1 MIMRKVV
8 IASVFTW
15 LLAIC
20 ASAQSKP
27 FEDFWKA
34 VKAEPG
40 GFAGNKVNLSKVFN
54 DERVRLGERFETE
67 LWLYIED
74 DPDKHFW
81 IASFIDSK
89 SYLHGN
95 SPLPDLAFKIRE
107 RSLELLGRD
116 KRSRGRRI
124 SILRELAIASKLSGN
139 QEQAIR
145 FRDEAEE
152 LARDPDLSPYIAG
165 RTRYDA
171 CIYANLAVSISACN
185 ENEAPRERIITAGW
199 LNSRAL
205 EFPQP
210 LYPTDLQGKQRVR
223 SQVDVRILI
232 GIDGN
237 VLSAKVIRGP
247 AEFHNA
253 AVEAARKAKFAP
265 TFLSG
270 QATKVSAWLSYIFKP

>member
-1 MIMRKVV
+1 MIMGKVV
-8 IASVFTW
+8 VASVFIW

-20 ASAQSKP
+20 ALAQTKP
-27 FEDFWKA
+27 FEDFRKA
-34 VKAEPG
+34 VTAEPG
-40 GFAGNKVNLSKVFN
+40 GFAGNKGNLSKVFN
-54 DERVRLGERFETE
+54 EERLRLGETFETE
-67 LWLYIED
+67 LWRYIEN
-74 DPDKHFW
+74 DPDTHFW

-95 SPLPDLAFKIRE
+95 SPLPDLAFRIRK
-107 RSLELLGRD
+107 RALELLGND
-116 KRSRGRRI
+116 KRSRGRRV
-124 SILRELAIASKLSGN
+124 SILRELAIASKLTGT

-152 LARDPDLSPYIAG
+152 LAKDPELSPYISG

-171 CIYANLAVSISACN
+171 CIYANIAGSISSCN
-185 ENEAPRERIITAGW
+185 ENEPPKERIITAGW
-199 LNSRAL
+199 LNRRAL

-210 LYPTDLQGKQRVR
+210 LYPADLQGKQRIKA
-223 SQVDVRILI
+223 QVDVRVLI
-232 GIDGN
+232 GTDGN
-237 VLSAKVIRGP
+237 VISAEVIRGP

-253 AVEAARKAKFAP
+253 AVEAAKKAKFEP